1 MKINKIFRAIAA
13 SPKFLAQKVYS
24 LANCSAATI
33 TSLFRKAPALAGRAR
48 AWLTALRFNRAAAER
63 TKRFSGEIWSGS
75 LKPFFSIKRNRIMT
89 ALGGAMVIAI
99 ALVAGPLISGGVPDI
114 KPDTYRE
121 PAPMDNTVLRIIQAA
136 PTGKIS
142 GDEPRKEV
150 TVVFNHPLVPLAQ
163 LEQKT
168 TGIMEI
174 SPAIKG
180 NFRWYGSRICAFIPE
195 NGWEFGRTYTFT
207 IRKGTRSL
215 NGKTLPQDYSFWFT
229 FEIPDLNVS
238 VYPIPYQPSTID
250 YNQTFSLNFSHPVSL
265 NRIRASIRLV
275 CNNRDVPFAVAYRER
290 SSDSDYDYDE
300 YGYYAGQQSQ
310 DESRNRRTVILTPT
324 GRFDRDAPVQLIV
337 QKGLRAEGGAAEL
350 KKDFTL
356 NRNTHGP
363 LTVTFK
369 NEGGNFYQDFWRNQ
383 IEFNNVVDLAA
394 ARAAIRVTPA
404 VPWRERTQGRT
415 RSIGLLSWAVQP
427 GATYRFVIGAISDIH
442 GNALVS
448 GDREFEI
455 TVPEFRPEFSLES
468 DRTLL
473 ESAMSQKV
481 PVEMA
486 NMPVIT
492 VGTAPFTLKHIQ
504 KSLADRDYRILD
516 SLKYSTAEWKTG
528 VDKYTSGRV
537 GYDLRK
543 HLSPDRKGWVGV
555 IFSGTVIDYRGKP
568 KEETGGQLIQATDLG
583 LSVKEAYDSSH
594 IWVHSLSGG
603 IPVKN
608 AEITFYDIDDKIGTM
623 RTDEEGYCRI
633 PKKDPGLL
641 EKSLY
646 VAAANRDDRAYVTA
660 REHDLPMY
668 YVCNQFNSKAWKRLL
683 GGEIIFDRKLYRPG
697 DTVNI
702 KGILA
707 VREKGGLTPLRNT
720 KIIVTIANSKGEEI
734 LSEKIATSQQGGLWT
749 SVEIPAD
756 APLGHYQVRMAE
768 SDDSYINDTF
778 QVEEFRPVSF
788 SVNVSGVSD
797 ARVGESLPV
806 SIEGRYLFG
815 APMQSAPVS
824 YSCMRVKRRV
834 SFPNYS
840 EFTFGDGQLWE
851 DTDVDWSNAGYYTGD
866 SGRLDS
872 AGKYAFDLALRPML
886 NQEKLQSP
894 EQTLQ
899 LSDIYDL
906 KMEAKVRD
914 VDDKTVTKT
923 AYSTVYPGSF
933 LIGIRTKNRY
943 QHYNNDFTFDLVA
956 LANDGGAADGRRAV
970 VTVIRYNYTSIMS
983 KGPGGTMQ
991 PRNMLVKEQVLT
1003 KELTLS
1009 STPIPFTFRPKEA
1022 GGYAIIVS
1030 ESGGMSYSRENF
1042 YAWGGEMVSW
1052 FMDDDDAITLVPDKK
1067 EYEPGETAR
1076 VLIQSPFPR
1085 CKAIVTLERE
1095 SVIWQKTM
1103 DITESGTPVDVPIKE
1118 EYLPNVFLSVML
1130 VRPRVELPENADPKI
1145 REEYIKN
1152 DLGMPRFK
1160 AGITKI
1166 SVSNASKKA
1175 RLEVTPDKNDY
1186 SPGDP
1191 VTISILTQPGAE
1203 VALAVADRAVLDLI
1217 DYRYANPVN
1226 KLYQNWPLGVRI
1238 LDNRRFLI
1246 KQYRYTQK
1254 GESPGGQGKGDEL
1267 EGLGG
1272 FDKDSEDGSRK
1283 DIRYTA
1289 YWNPAVIADREGK
1302 ATVTFTLPHNLTTFR
1317 IMALAS
1323 VNGKYR
1329 NASREF
1335 RVRKA
1340 LVIQKNLP
1348 RFIRPGDS
1356 LSLGAVVINQTGRS
1370 GDFVFSVQSPLLQG
1384 PVTTSTV
1391 TIGAGEAKEI
1401 TFPVSLNIPA
1411 YLAQKKAPVKEGT
1424 DSGPRDPAGQVTVSG
1439 WLSVKPVNLAP
1450 FTAAGFKKSDVMD
1463 RLAFS
1468 FPVREQPPEEAFTVA
1483 GFTTAEE
1490 KEFIQFPSP
1499 GRVLAGMGGLDITLA
1514 PTALVGLNKAFT
1526 FYKTNPFF
1534 CLEQRASA
1542 FLLAMSAGE
1551 LLKQFSFRPPSDR
1564 DYDFSR
1570 IEDLFLGEIGDFV
1583 NADGGFKAW
1592 KSDRSDRSDPYLTA
1606 YVVFILQ
1613 MAKQNGYDV
1622 KSSVLSGA
1630 TDYLEEYVREP
1641 RQDGY
1646 RYILETFALINYVL
1660 AVSGDY
1666 NSSLTDLLL
1675 DNEKKLSLR
1684 AQAYLALAIAVKK
1697 DVTDYRNNRHLKRIV
1712 ENIKNRMNIT
1722 TRKVSFREEGAG
1734 GYDRAF
1740 YSGGSTA
1747 GVILRLMMKVD
1758 RDNPLIAG
1766 MVQYIIADRG
1776 STVWGDSHSAGQ
1788 AALALREYYR
1798 AYESGPGGSSFKGSV
1813 TLNGRALFEP
1823 VLDREK
1829 LDVHSFGLPLDGLYA
1844 YGPAGVNH
1852 PMVFSSSKD
1861 RRLYYTATLNY
1872 FPVLAK
1878 IEPRDEGMEIQ
1889 RNIIDLGR
1897 PSKTDRAGTVTRGS
1911 LTRGTIYMV
1920 RIRVVAPKPCFN
1932 ALITDPLPSNVEIVN
1947 TAFKTEESSLS
1958 KHASKERPSY
1968 EYWWMDSQPTIEYR
1982 DDRVVIVQNY
1992 LAPGMHE
1999 FTYLVRPLLR
2009 GTAQAPA
2016 AQSKLMYEPEVFGR
2030 TGSGSLAVK

>member
-1 MKINKIFRAIAA
+1 M
-13 SPKFLAQKVYS
+13 
-24 LANCSAATI
+24 
-33 TSLFRKAPALAGRAR
+33 
-48 AWLTALRFNRAAAER
+48 
-63 TKRFSGEIWSGS
+63 
-75 LKPFFSIKRNRIMT
+75 
-89 ALGGAMVIAI
+89 GGAVVIVI
-99 ALVAGPLISGGVPDI
+99 ALVAGPLTSGGVADI
-114 KPDTYRE
+114 EPGTYKE
-121 PAPMDNTVLRIIQAA
+121 PAPVDNTILRVIQAA
-136 PTGKIS
+136 PTGTIT

-163 LEQKT
+163 LEQNT
-168 TGIMEI
+168 AGVLEI
-174 SPAIKG
+174 SPATRG

-195 NGWEFGRTYTFT
+195 SSWEFGRTYT
-207 IRKGTRSL
+207 IKVRKGTVSL
-215 NGKTLPQDYSFWFT
+215 NGKVLPEDYIFSFT
-229 FEIPDLNVS
+229 FEIPDMDIS
-238 VYPIPYQPSTID
+238 AHPIPYQPSTID
-250 YNQTFSLNFSHPVSL
+250 YNQSFSLNFSHPVNL
-265 NRIRASIRLV
+265 DQVRASIRLT
-275 CNNRDVPFAVAYRER
+275 CKNRAVPFVVAYREP
-290 SSDSDYDYDE
+290 STGGEYDGGE
-300 YGYYAGQQSQ
+300 YGYYDGPPSQ
-310 DESRNRRTVILTPT
+310 DGEPNRRVVILTPSA
-324 GRFDRDAPVQLIV
+324 RFDRDAPVQLTV
-337 QKGLRAEGGAAEL
+337 AEGLRAAGGVAQL
-350 KKDFTL
+350 KKEASFNHT
-356 NRNTHGP
+356 THGP

-383 IEFNNVVDLAA
+383 LEFNNTVDLAT

-404 VPWRERTQGRT
+404 VPWRESAYGRT
-415 RSIGLLSWAVQP
+415 RYIALTSWAVKP
-427 GATYRFVIGAISDIH
+427 GATYKFTIGNMSDVH

-448 GDREFEI
+448 GDREFKI

-468 DRTLL
+468 DKTLL

-504 KSLADRDYRILD
+504 KSLADNDYSILD
-516 SLKYSTAEWKTG
+516 SLRYSTAEWKTG
-528 VDKYTSGRV
+528 VGKYASGRV

-543 HLSPDRKGWVGV
+543 HLTPDRKGWVGV
-555 IFSGTVIDYRGKP
+555 IFTGTVIDYEGKS
-568 KEETGGQLIQATDLG
+568 KEETSGQLIQATDLG

-594 IWVHSLSGG
+594 IWVHSLNRGT
-603 IPVKN
+603 PVRN
-608 AEITFYDIDDKIGTM
+608 AEITFYNIDDTIGTM
-623 RTDEEGYCRI
+623 RTNEQGYCRI
-633 PKKDPGLL
+633 PKDATGLV

-646 VAAANRDDRAYVTA
+646 VAAAGQNDRAFVTA

-668 YVCNQFNSKAWKRLL
+668 YVCNQFNDKAWERLL

-707 VREKGGLTPLRNT
+707 VREKGRLTPLRGSG
-720 KIIVTIANSKGEEI
+720 VTVTVANAKGEE
-734 LSEKIATSQQGGLWT
+734 LFSKKITTSNQGGLWT
-749 SVEIPAD
+749 SVEIPSD
-756 APLGHYQVRMAE
+756 APLGHYQVRMGE
-768 SDDSYINDTF
+768 SDESYINDTF

-788 SVNVSGVSD
+788 SVNVAGLRD
-797 ARVGESLPV
+797 ASVGENLPV
-806 SIEGRYLFG
+806 TIEGRYLFG

-824 YSCMRVKRRV
+824 YSCMRVKRRA

-840 EFTFGDGQLWE
+840 EFTFGDGQIWE

-872 AGKYAFDLALRPML
+872 AGRYTFTLTPRAML

-906 KMEAKVRD
+906 KMEAKVKD
-914 VDDKTVTKT
+914 VDDKTVTRT
-923 AYSTVYPGSF
+923 AYSTVYPGAF

-943 QHYNNDFTFDLVA
+943 QHFENDFTFDLVA
-956 LANDGGAADGRRAV
+956 LANDGKATEGRAAV

-991 PRNMLVKEQVLT
+991 PRNMLVKEQVLRQ
-1003 KELTLS
+1003 EITLS
-1009 STPIPFTFRPKEA
+1009 GTPRPFTFRPKDA

-1052 FMDDDDAITLVPDKK
+1052 YMDDDDAITLVPDKK

-1076 VLIQSPFPR
+1076 VLIQSPYER

-1095 SVIWQKTM
+1095 SVIWQKTI
-1103 DITESGTPVDVPIKE
+1103 DITGSGTPVDIPIKD
-1118 EYLPNVFLSVML
+1118 EYLPNVYFSVML
-1130 VRPRVELPENADPKI
+1130 VRPRVDLPENADPKI
-1145 REEYIKN
+1145 RAEYIKN

-1160 AGITKI
+1160 AGVTKI
-1166 SVSNASKKA
+1166 SVSNASRKA
-1175 RLEVTPDKNDY
+1175 RLEVTPDKNEY

-1191 VTISILTQPGAE
+1191 VTITIQTQPGAE
-1203 VALAVADRAVLDLI
+1203 VALAVADRAVLDLV
-1217 DYRYANPVN
+1217 DYQYANPVN

-1238 LDNRRFLI
+1238 LENRRFLI

-1289 YWNPAVIADREGK
+1289 YWNPAIIADREGK
-1302 ATVTFTLPHNLTTFR
+1302 ATVTFTLPHNLSTFR

-1323 VNGKYR
+1323 VNGRYR

-1348 RFIRPGDS
+1348 RFIRPGDT
-1356 LSLGAVVINQTGRS
+1356 LSLGAVVINQTDRS
-1370 GDFVFSVQSPLLQG
+1370 DNFIFSVQSPLLQG
-1384 PVTTSTV
+1384 AVMTTTV

-1401 TFPVSLNIPA
+1401 TFPVSLNIPG
-1411 YLAQKKAPVKEGT
+1411 YLAQKKAPRKDAADPESKG
-1424 DSGPRDPAGQVTVSG
+1424 PAGQVTVSG
-1439 WLSVKPVNLAP
+1439 WLSVRPANIDK
-1450 FTAAGFKKSDVMD
+1450 FTGAGFKKSDVMD
-1463 RLAFS
+1463 RLAFT

-1490 KEFIQFPSP
+1490 KEFIRFPVP
-1499 GRVLAGMGGLDITLA
+1499 GLVVPGMGGLDITLA

-1526 FYKTNPFF
+1526 FFKTNPFF

-1542 FLLAMSAGE
+1542 FLLTMSAGE

-1570 IEDLFLGEIGDFV
+1570 IEELFLGEIGQFV
-1583 NADGGFKAW
+1583 NADGGFRAW
-1592 KSDRSDRSDPYLTA
+1592 KEDRYDRSDPYLTA
-1606 YVVFILQ
+1606 YVAFVLQ
-1613 MAKQNGYDV
+1613 MARQNGYNV
-1622 KSSVLSGA
+1622 KSSVLDGA
-1630 TDYLEEYVREP
+1630 ADYLENYVREP

-1646 RYILETFALINYVL
+1646 LYILETFSLINYVL
-1660 AVSGDY
+1660 AAKGDF

-1675 DNEKKLSLR
+1675 DNEQKLSLR
-1684 AQAYLALAIAVKK
+1684 GKAYLALAIATKK
-1697 DVTDYRNNRHLKRIV
+1697 DISDYRENKHTKRIV
-1712 ENIKNRMNIT
+1712 ENLRNHMNIT
-1722 TRKVSFREEGAG
+1722 TRKVSFKEEGTDG
-1734 GYDRAF
+1734 FNRAF

-1747 GVILRLMMKVD
+1747 GVILRLMMMVD
-1758 RDNPLIAG
+1758 RNNPLIAS

-1776 STVWGDSHSAGQ
+1776 GTVWGDSHSAGQ

-1798 AYESGPGGSSFKGSV
+1798 IYEAGTGSSSFKGTVS
-1813 TLNGRALFEP
+1813 LNGKTVFGP
-1823 VLDREK
+1823 TLDRGK
-1829 LDVHSFGLPLDGLYA
+1829 LDVYSFGLPIDGLNA

-1852 PMVFSSSKD
+1852 PMVFSSAKSN
-1861 RRLYYTATLNY
+1861 RLYYTATLSY
-1872 FPVLAK
+1872 FPALAK
-1878 IEPRDEGMEIQ
+1878 VEPRDEGMEIQ
-1889 RNIIDLGR
+1889 RDIIDLGR

-1911 LTRGTIYMV
+1911 LTRGTIYLV

-1958 KHASKERPSY
+1958 KHTSKEKPSH
-1968 EYWWMDSQPTIEYR
+1968 EYWWMDSLPSIEYR

-2016 AQSKLMYEPEVFGR
+2016 AQTKLMYEPEVFGR